1 MKRGLG
7 TIITGVVLFVAGAFV
22 VPAAIVIPLILNQ
35 TKAKQF
41 LVPGSV
47 EISAETP
54 GRYYLWNDFLTVFN
68 GRTYQSPEE
77 LPGGLEIT
85 ITDGGGSRLTFV
97 SDGSTSSSNGSSSKR
112 SIGYVEVTTPGNLT
126 VAVSGNTDQRV
137 FSFARSEILKILG
150 LVLGGM
156 GASGLTALGGII
168 LAIFGIVRLS
178 RNSGPSLP
186 RTPPA
191 A

>member
-54 GRYYLWNDFLTVFN
+54 GRYYLWNDFRTVFN

>member
-1 MKRGLG
+1 MKRGSG
-7 TIITGVVLFVAGAFV
+7 TIIAGAVLFVAGAFV
-22 VPAAIVIPLILNQ
+22 VPAALVIPLILNQ
-35 TKAKQF
+35 TRAKQF

-54 GRYYLWNDFLTVFN
+54 GRYYLWNDFRTVFN

-85 ITDGGGSRLTFV
+85 ITDGGGRLTFV
-97 SDGSTSSSNGSSSKR
+97 SDGSTTSSNGASSKR
-112 SIGYVEVTTPGNLT
+112 SIGYVEVTTPGKLT
-126 VAVSGNTDQRV
+126 VAVTGNADQRV
-137 FSFARSEILKILG
+137 FSFARSEIMKILG
-150 LVLGGM
+150 LILGGI
-156 GASGLTALGGII
+156 GASGITALGGII
-168 LAIFGIVRLS
+168 LAILGIVRLS

-191 A
+191 T